1 MTVAY
6 AFLLSPEMHAIHNF
20 ENKSHQTLKNNIW
33 ELRML
38 HFLTNEITFPL

>member
-1 MTVAY
+1 MLFY
-6 AFLLSPEMHAIHNF
+6 LSPEMHAIHNF
-20 ENKSHQTLKNNIW
+20 ENKSHQTLKNEIC